1 MNAQNAKRVPE
12 ALRAGLVALALLMG
26 AGGGA
31 IIAEKAAV
39 DEAMRNQYIQAV
51 AADPDTSRAVKF
63 AMVMGSFYESS
74 YKHYGTPYV
83 DKAGRGQPL
92 TVCNGIT
99 GAGVVAGRYYSQADC
114 YRMEK
119 ARYVKAEDEAAYLLD
134 YWRTYDDLTRATFID
149 FVWNKGPGAFKSSTM
164 RRLANG
170 RDLQA
175 ACDQNE
181 RWNKGTVNGVL
192 KALPGLITRANANA
206 ALCWNW
212 SPA

>member
-114 YRMEK
+114 YRLEK
-119 ARYVKAEDEAAYLLD
+119 ARYLRSERFAKSVMNAWD
-134 YWRTYDDLTRATFID
+134 TYDDFTRATFID
-149 FVWNKGPGAFKSSTM
+149 FIHNKGEGAFEGSQMLRMANTG
-164 RRLANG
+164 RL
-170 RDLQA
+170 RD
-175 ACDQNE
+175 ACMQNE

-192 KALPGLITRANANA
+192 KVLPGLQTRGNANA
-206 ALCWNW
+206 DICFDW
-212 SPA
+212 SPT